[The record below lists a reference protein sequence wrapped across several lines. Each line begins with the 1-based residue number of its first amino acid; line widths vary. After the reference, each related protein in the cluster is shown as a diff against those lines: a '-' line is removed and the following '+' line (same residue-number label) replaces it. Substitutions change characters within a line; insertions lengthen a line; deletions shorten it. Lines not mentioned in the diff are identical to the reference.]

1 MFCFLHNYY
10 YPVLPKLNKLGVF
23 TEVEPNK
30 VLFGLRTAWDGDD
43 EAPITN
49 KDEIS
54 DDLILNID
62 FDQTTTDDL
71 IDKTNLFDIT
81 YNQDF
86 QIKLDENLRVKRFAQ
101 DNPDALEQS
110 NTEQAF

>member
-1 MFCFLHNYY
+1 MLGSFVHIIHLAPLPSQHLHFL
-10 YPVLPKLNKLGVF
+10 
-23 TEVEPNK
+23 
-30 VLFGLRTAWDGDD
+30 DD
-43 EAPITN
+43 SAPITN
-49 KDEIS
+49 PNEVDGN
-54 DDLILNID
+54 LILNID

-86 QIKLDENLRVKRFAQ
+86 QIKLDKDLRVKRFTQ

-110 NTEQAF
+110 NTEQAY